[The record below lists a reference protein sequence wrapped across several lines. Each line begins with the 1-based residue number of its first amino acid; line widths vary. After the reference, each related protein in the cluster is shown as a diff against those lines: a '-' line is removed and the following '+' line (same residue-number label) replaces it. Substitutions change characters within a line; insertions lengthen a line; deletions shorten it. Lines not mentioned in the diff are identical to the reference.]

1 MTNLSLPKAP
11 APGFEITHDGAW
23 RTGTDGAVIV
33 TVPESGD
40 SKMFKRN
47 GIRMP
52 MGHGGT
58 RGDGATQER
67 SQWLVAEL
75 DGVRCYVKAVGA
87 RTHIVMT
94 KDDLYP

>member
-1 MTNLSLPKAP
+1 MTSLRLP
-11 APGFEITHDGAW
+11 ASPLPGFDITHDGAW

-47 GIRMP
+47 GICMP
-52 MGHGGT
+52 MGAAKP
-58 RGDGATQER
+58 GAGAPEER
-67 SQWLVAEL
+67 SQWLVTEL
-75 DGVRCYVKAVGA
+75 AGIRCYVKAVGA
-87 RTHIVMT
+87 RTHIIMT

>member
-1 MTNLSLPKAP
+1 MTSLSLPKSP
-11 APGFEITHDGAW
+11 PPGFEIIHDGAW

-33 TVPESGD
+33 TVPECGD

-47 GIRMP
+47 GVRMP
-52 MGHGGT
+52 MGGASHGV
-58 RGDGATQER
+58 DEER

-75 DGVRCYVKAVGA
+75 DDVRCYVKAVGA